1 MDKYKIASEFFSN
14 GCNCAQAVFAAFA
27 DEMGLDKDTSMRI
40 SSSFGAGIGRMRHV
54 CGACSGMFMVAG
66 ALYGT
71 TEGDGDKAKGEHYA
85 LIQDMAQRF
94 KDKNNG
100 TIICSELLAG
110 LAASR
115 STSPMPDARC
125 PEYYNSRPCAKLVM
139 DAVEIMQEIIAEHN
153 KS

>member
-1 MDKYKIASEFFSN
+1 MDKCKLAAEYFTN

-27 DEMGLDKDTSMRI
+27 DELNMDKDTAMRL
-40 SSSFGAGIGRMRHV
+40 SSSFGAGMGRMRQV

-71 TEGDGDKAKGEHYA
+71 TEGDSNEDKSKHYA
-85 LIQDMAQRF
+85 LIQEMAQRF

-110 LAASR
+110 LAASK
-115 STSPMPDARC
+115 STSPTPDVRC
-125 PEYYNSRPCAKLVM
+125 PEYYKARPCIKLVM
-139 DAVEIMQEIIAEHN
+139 DATEIMQEIINEHQ